1 MFTCVQKPNILVV
14 DDDPKI
20 TSLLRIILERAGY
33 GVRVENKSYAAV
45 GTAREFGPQL
55 AILDIDMPGKD
66 GGAVAA
72 DLAAEPRT
80 STIPVIFL
88 SSLVTEREA
97 GMRGSYQYLAKPVD
111 AHMLLSAVRH
121 RLAAVAAVAA

>member
-1 MFTCVQKPNILVV
+1 MNQPTSRANILVV

-33 GVRVENKSYAAV
+33 RVREENKSYAAV
-45 GTAREFGPQL
+45 GVAREFQPQL
-55 AILDIDMPGKD
+55 AILDVDMPGKD

-72 DLAAEPRT
+72 DLATEPKT
-80 STIPVIFL
+80 SGVQVIFL

-97 GMRGSYQYLAKPVD
+97 GMRGSYRYLSKPVD
-111 AHMLLSAVRH
+111 AHLLVSAVRH
-121 RLAAVAAVAA
+121 RLAAAAMAAA

>member
-1 MFTCVQKPNILVV
+1 MNPPSTSSNILVV

-33 GVRVENKSYAAV
+33 RVREENKSFAAV
-45 GTAREFGPQL
+45 TAAREFQPRL
-55 AILDIDMPGKD
+55 AILDVDMPGKD

-72 DLAAEPRT
+72 DLAAEPAT
-80 STIPVIFL
+80 KGVQVIFL

-97 GMRGSYQYLAKPVD
+97 GMRGSYRYLSKPVD
-111 AHMLLSAVRH
+111 AHLLVSAVRH
-121 RLAAVAAVAA
+121 RLAAVGAAAA